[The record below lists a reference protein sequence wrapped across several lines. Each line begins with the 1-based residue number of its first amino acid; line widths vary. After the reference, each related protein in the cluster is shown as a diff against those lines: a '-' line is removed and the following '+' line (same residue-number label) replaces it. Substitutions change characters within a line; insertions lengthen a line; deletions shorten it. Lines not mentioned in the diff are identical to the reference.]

1 MLRRDAVGS
10 SPGGRAT
17 RKADRGQK
25 DDLQGVTYGYDKVID
40 LDVKSYFDTIGT
52 WSNGACAMRACCG

>member
-1 MLRRDAVGS
+1 VFRPNAAHGRRSTTSA
-10 SPGGRAT
+10 
-17 RKADRGQK
+17 KW
-25 DDLQGVTYGYDKVID
+25 VTYGYDKVID